1 MSKNFD
7 VAVARAMAGQTG
19 GERTRS
25 LIYALCDEVER
36 LRAESDERRALLH
49 EASEENTRLRD
60 LLGGGT

>member
-1 MSKNFD
+1 MSNNFD
-7 VAVARAMAGQTG
+7 VAVARAMAGQAG

-36 LRAESDERRALLH
+36 LRAESDERRVLLH
-49 EASEENTRLRD
+49 EVSEENTRLRD